1 MVLPRKIH
9 GRPAIQVDL
18 ITSSAILNA
27 LELRGRDDVLSLL
40 RALRK
45 RALRL
50 DAAAYNA
57 AMKGC
62 DWRTA
67 ETLLR
72 EMQQDLVA
80 EGGGKLMNSVLFGYP
95 WWFIKKCGESNLSQ
109 QKFVPSGV
117 DSDPSGFQVPWPAPA
132 PPPTTPSWPA
142 ANARPPGCGPPIS
155 STRPGP
161 PGWRQMPST
170 RRWWRTTPR
179 WVPAGRAVYGAW
191 HWDCWPRCWET
202 WEWKKRVARIWM
214 NLGDVV
220 GEF

>member
-18 ITSSAILNA
+18 ITSSAILTA

-95 WWFIKKCGESNLSQ
+95 
-109 QKFVPSGV
+109 
-117 DSDPSGFQVPWPAPA
+117 
-132 PPPTTPSWPA
+132 
-142 ANARPPGCGPPIS
+142 
-155 STRPGP
+155 
-161 PGWRQMPST
+161 
-170 RRWWRTTPR
+170 
-179 WVPAGRAVYGAW
+179 
-191 HWDCWPRCWET
+191 
-202 WEWKKRVARIWM
+202 
-214 NLGDVV
+214 
-220 GEF
+220 

>member
-1 MVLPRKIH
+1 MIKNQYIINDIVMVLPRKIRGH
-9 GRPAIQVDL
+9 PAIQVDL

-50 DAAAYNA
+50 DAVAYNA

-80 EGGGKLMNSVLFGYP
+80 EGGGN
-95 WWFIKKCGESNLSQ
+95 
-109 QKFVPSGV
+109 
-117 DSDPSGFQVPWPAPA
+117 
-132 PPPTTPSWPA
+132 
-142 ANARPPGCGPPIS
+142 
-155 STRPGP
+155 
-161 PGWRQMPST
+161 
-170 RRWWRTTPR
+170 
-179 WVPAGRAVYGAW
+179 
-191 HWDCWPRCWET
+191 
-202 WEWKKRVARIWM
+202 
-214 NLGDVV
+214 
-220 GEF
+220 